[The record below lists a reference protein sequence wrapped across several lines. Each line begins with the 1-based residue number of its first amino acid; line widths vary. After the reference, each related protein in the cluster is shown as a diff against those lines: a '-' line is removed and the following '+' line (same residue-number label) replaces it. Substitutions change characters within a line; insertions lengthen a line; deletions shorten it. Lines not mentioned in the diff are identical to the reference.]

1 MSEERSQSPTPQRRR
16 LARERGQ
23 VAKSHELVAALG
35 FVAAVGATMFL
46 GPKLLQN
53 LTDLFRNQLQSASGT
68 LGDTAQ
74 SAESIQL
81 IGFQVIAQLL
91 PILGIVCGIV
101 LVTHLAQTGFLWLPQ
116 KMVPDLSHVDPV
128 RGLQRLAPTR
138 QLGRLLFQSGKV
150 ALIVVVAGTLM
161 WQRMTDIIYLGASE
175 TAALLP
181 NAWQLMS
188 QIGLA
193 IGVAL
198 ILVGAIDYAFQR
210 WQHEQ
215 RLRMTPDELRE
226 EVKAIRG
233 LGYSRTG
240 SKDKE

>member
-1 MSEERSQSPTPQRRR
+1 
-16 LARERGQ
+16 
-23 VAKSHELVAALG
+23 
-35 FVAAVGATMFL
+35 
-46 GPKLLQN
+46 
-53 LTDLFRNQLQSASGT
+53 
-68 LGDTAQ
+68 
-74 SAESIQL
+74 
-81 IGFQVIAQLL
+81 
-91 PILGIVCGIV
+91 
-101 LVTHLAQTGFLWLPQ
+101 
-116 KMVPDLSHVDPV
+116 
-128 RGLQRLAPTR
+128 
-138 QLGRLLFQSGKV
+138 
-150 ALIVVVAGTLM
+150 
-161 WQRMTDIIYLGASE
+161 
-175 TAALLP
+175 
-181 NAWQLMS
+181 MS